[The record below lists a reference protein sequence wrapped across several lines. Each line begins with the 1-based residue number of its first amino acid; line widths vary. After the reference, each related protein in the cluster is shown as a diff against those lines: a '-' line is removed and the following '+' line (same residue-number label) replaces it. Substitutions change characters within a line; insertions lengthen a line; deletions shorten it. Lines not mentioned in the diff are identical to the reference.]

1 MNHLS
6 LKSGTHFVRRVYG
19 FLLYL
24 YPSEFRRAYADELM
38 LLFVDMHRAARARGL
53 GAIIRLWVTVLFDLL
68 SSASRER
75 VRSMLTQRS
84 ATIVSLLLCLPFLF
98 LLTTVVLGYEPP
110 FAAWFTEADGYTPT
124 PQGRVVMILLLL
136 SVPTALF
143 INLLPRL
150 RKVGSQSGAAFVPT
164 TAHILVGGTI
174 LLVVLM
180 LLARQL
186 FHELRPFVAPL
197 GSAAIGGQLF
207 CLLGVLLLPLAF
219 LLNRLP
225 YTAPMKSG
233 DALNPPAISMGLI
246 VGATVLLIV
255 IGLVTIFGLESIAC
269 ASGVPKCD

>member
-1 MNHLS
+1 M
-6 LKSGTHFVRRVYG
+6 RRVYG
-19 FLLYL
+19 LLLYL

-38 LLFVDMHRAARARGL
+38 LLFVDMHRAASVRGI
-53 GAIIRLWVTVLFDLL
+53 GAIFQLWLTVLFDLL

-84 ATIVSLLLCLPFLF
+84 ATIVSLILSLPFLF

-124 PQGRVVMILLLL
+124 PQGRVVMIVLLL
-136 SVPTALF
+136 SVPTALL

-150 RKVGSQSGAAFVPT
+150 RNLRTQTGSPFVPT
-164 TAHILVGGTI
+164 TTHILVGGAI

-180 LLARQL
+180 LLAQQL

-197 GSAAIGGQLF
+197 GSAAVVGQLL
-207 CLLGVLLLPLAF
+207 CLLGVLLFPMAF

-225 YTAPMKSG
+225 YTAQIKSG

-246 VGATVLLIV
+246 VGATILLIL
-255 IGLVTIFGLESIAC
+255 IGLVTIFGLETIAC